1 MLLRNAD
8 LPPLVDAAGAAPRL
22 ERRCV
27 LELGRIPAGDEWLWV
42 ETRCRGLGARQASQA
57 LARAAG
63 IPAQQVRG
71 TGVHDREADCTAW
84 FSLPAA
90 AIEQPGAIVNAGYK
104 RKLKV
109 ASVRGA
115 GRAIEASDVVA
126 LQWELRLIKTGA
138 ALSQARELIDRLR
151 HEGGPSHLAMA
162 VLGGLQYAKWGRIL
176 AQGKRLPERV
186 KGRAPAPKR
195 LLSAY
200 RGQLF
205 NRLVD
210 ERLAAGMLERTRA
223 GDLLETGRNRVDGRR
238 ELEAVRADGAMEERI
253 ASGEAAITGP
263 LFGRGMPLA
272 DGVIGQREAE
282 LVAGLRGG
290 VEAFRALAGVR
301 RALAYRPTAV
311 SLDLHGGD
319 LLVACR
325 LPGDV
330 HIAALE
336 AELVAP
342 RVERGDAR

>member
-1 MLLRNAD
+1 M
-8 LPPLVDAAGAAPRL
+8 
-22 ERRCV
+22 
-27 LELGRIPAGDEWLWV
+27 LELGRVPAGEDWLWV
-42 ETRCRGLGARQASQA
+42 EARCRGLGARQAGQA

-90 AIEQPGAIVNAGYK
+90 EVEQPGAIANAGYK

-109 ASVRGA
+109 TSVRSA
-115 GRAIEASDVVA
+115 GRAIVGSDVAA
-126 LQWELRLIKTGA
+126 LRWELRLVKSAGA
-138 ALSQARELIDRLR
+138 LGQARELIDRLR
-151 HEGGPSHLAMA
+151 HEGAPSHLAMA

-195 LLSAY
+195 LLAAY

-210 ERLAAGMLERTRA
+210 ERLAAGMLERTRS
-223 GDLLETGRNRVDGRR
+223 GDLLETGRNRSDGQRAI
-238 ELEAVRADGAMEERI
+238 EAVPTDGAMEERI
-253 ASGEAAITGP
+253 ASGEAAVTGP
-263 LFGRGMPLA
+263 LFGRGMPTA
-272 DGVIGQREAE
+272 DGDTGRREAE

-290 VEAFRALAGVR
+290 AEAFRALGGAR

-336 AELVAP
+336 AELIAP
-342 RVERGDAR
+342 RGGGDAR